1 MKELPEKR
9 EEFVA
14 VNSKRKGAR
23 RWEEDKG
30 KRRNETQDMGCY
42 TAEGTGLAPGPSSR
56 K

>member
-23 RWEEDKG
+23 RWEDKG
-30 KRRNETQDMGCY
+30 KRRNVTQDTGCY